1 MKLHKGKQLLFWLNS
16 WRWLLPLLCFLK
28 AFILLVSCFLLWILP
43 LPCPFFFFFF
53 FFLLL
58 LLLLLLLFGVGKG
71 AFERR
76 RYMNVVV
83 QRARHPQL
91 RYYIHAT
98 VSGFLPFLQKGMV
111 DRVAVV
117 FFNTDNVPLE
127 KFIFKLTVNQSYGS
141 SVEGVDLQISLRSFL
156 AKLSVSESLT
166 KKLPPDCRWEITGN
180 FQLLPETGTS
190 KEANFWIPTDT
201 KQWEQPPFITPIR
214 SMSSDPLCLQFYIEH
229 PSLSESS
236 VL

>member
-166 KKLPPDCRWEITGN
+166 KKLPPGLQSH
-180 FQLLPETGTS
+180 QLGVKS
-190 KEANFWIPTDT
+190 G
-201 KQWEQPPFITPIR
+201 
-214 SMSSDPLCLQFYIEH
+214 SDGQ
-229 PSLSESS
+229 
-236 VL
+236 

>member
-98 VSGFLPFLQKGMV
+98 VSGFLPFLQK
-111 DRVAVV
+111 
-117 FFNTDNVPLE
+117 
-127 KFIFKLTVNQSYGS
+127 LTVNQSYGS

>member
-1 MKLHKGKQLLFWLNS
+1 MQRKENETPQGQAASVLVEFLEVAITAVV
-16 WRWLLPLLCFLK
+16 FLK
-28 AFILLVSCFLLWILP
+28 
-43 LPCPFFFFFF
+43 
-53 FFLLL
+53 
-58 LLLLLLLFGVGKG
+58 GVYPSG

-98 VSGFLPFLQKGMV
+98 VSGLLPFLQK
-111 DRVAVV
+111 
-117 FFNTDNVPLE
+117 

-201 KQWEQPPFITPIR
+201 KQWEQPLFITPIR